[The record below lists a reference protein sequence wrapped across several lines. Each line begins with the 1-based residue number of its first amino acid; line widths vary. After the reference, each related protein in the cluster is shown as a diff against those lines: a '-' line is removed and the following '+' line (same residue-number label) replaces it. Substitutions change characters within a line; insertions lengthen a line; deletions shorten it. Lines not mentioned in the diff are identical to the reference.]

1 MRKNVNIAGY
11 LFIFPFGVIYTLF
24 LIYPIFQGFF
34 ISLHDW
40 DILGSKIFVGGKNYN
55 NLLVDPKFW
64 SSLWH
69 TAYFAL
75 LTTPVLLALGLGL
88 AMALNKGFRG
98 RDIFRAIFF
107 YPYMLTTS
115 IVAVIWIWLY
125 QPLFG
130 LINFY
135 LNKLGL
141 PAHAWLA
148 EAKWAMPA
156 IAGATIWWTVG
167 FNMILFLAGLQ
178 EIPDELHE
186 AAQIDGAS
194 SIQRFYCITLPLLR
208 RTVLLATMLQ
218 MIASFKVFGQVYI
231 MTGGGPYGTT
241 RVLVQYIYET
251 GFQWYRMGP
260 ASAMAYIGFCI
271 MLVFSLIQFKLFT
284 RAD

>member
-11 LFIFPFGVIYTLF
+11 LFILPFGVIYTLF
-24 LIYPIFQGFF
+24 LIYPVFQGFF

-40 DILGSKIFVGGKNYN
+40 GILGSKIFVGGKNYN
-55 NLLVDPKFW
+55 NLLVDSKFW

-69 TAYFAL
+69 TVYFTL

-88 AMALNKGFRG
+88 AMALNKEFRG
-98 RDIFRAIFF
+98 RDIFRTIFF
-107 YPYMLTTS
+107 YPYVLTTS
-115 IVAVIWIWLY
+115 VVAVLWVWLY
-125 QPLFG
+125 QPIFG

-141 PAHAWLA
+141 PTHAWLA
-148 EAKWAMPA
+148 EVKLAMPA

-178 EIPDELHE
+178 EIPDELYE

-194 SIQRFYCITLPLLR
+194 SIHCFYCITLPLLR
-208 RTVLLATMLQ
+208 RTVLLVTMLQ
-218 MIASFKVFGQVYI
+218 IIASFKVFGQVYI
-231 MTGGGPYGTT
+231 MTGGGPSWAT

-251 GFQWYRMGP
+251 GFKWYRMGY